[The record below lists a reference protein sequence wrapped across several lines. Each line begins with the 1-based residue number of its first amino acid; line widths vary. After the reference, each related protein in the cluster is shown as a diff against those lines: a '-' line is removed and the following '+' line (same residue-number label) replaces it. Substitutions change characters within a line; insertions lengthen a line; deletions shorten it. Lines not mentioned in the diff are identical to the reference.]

1 MKTKKITALLLL
13 IGAFAKAQDCKNY
26 YYFSENTSIETK
38 TVLTDGTF
46 KEREVAK
53 PTEVVVKGNEISS
66 VYSSTKYDKNGKAG
80 EPQIAKIKCDGSGL
94 RISFQ
99 MPMMDDGV
107 QPQEQFLF
115 YPAAMKAGQQ
125 LESKV
130 EFAINGKVKGKKM
143 NVTFKIKDRKVVGP
157 EKINT
162 PMGMKDC
169 MKIRFDLDVRF
180 KIIGIGIPMKLEIH
194 EWFAPGFGVVK
205 TEAYKDGKLSETT
218 TVTVTKNKK

>member
-1 MKTKKITALLLL
+1 MKKRILTALLVLF
-13 IGAFAKAQDCKNY
+13 IAFAKAQDCKTY
-26 YYFSENTSIETK
+26 YYFSENATIETR
-38 TVLTDGTF
+38 TILADGNL

-53 PTEVVVKGNEISS
+53 PTNVETKGNEITS
-66 VYSSTKYDKNGKAG
+66 VYSSTKYDKNGKAAD
-80 EPQIAKIKCDGSGL
+80 PQIAKIKCDGNGL
-94 RISFQ
+94 KISFQ
-99 MPMMDDGV
+99 MPMMDDGM
-107 QPQEQFLF
+107 QPQEQYLF
-115 YPAAMKAGQQ
+115 YPAGMKAGQQ

-130 EFAINGKVKGKKM
+130 EFTINGKVKGKKM
-143 NVTFKIKDRKVVGP
+143 NVTFKIKDRKVVGS

-162 PMGMKDC
+162 SMGMKDC

-180 KIIGIGIPMKLEIH
+180 KVIGIGIPMKLEIH